1 MKRILL
7 LTVFGIAL
15 LLFSASGAW
24 AFGVKDVLKMNGAGI
39 PDSLIILKIEN
50 SGKVFHLS
58 GDDIKKLHDA
68 DVSNE
73 VIAAMLRTEGE
84 RDDDYYGYYGRPY
97 YDYHPYPYYSYPY
110 SRLYLGFGFGGR
122 GYYGHRYGGYYVP
135 RYRPYSS
142 GGNFGTQRYR
152 GSYGS
157 RISGG
162 GGAGQYGGRSGGSG
176 SSRPGGSGTR
186 SRTR

>member
-1 MKRILL
+1 MKRILI
-7 LTVFGIAL
+7 LTVLGTAL

-24 AFGVKDVLKMNGAGI
+24 AFGVKDVLKMNDAGI
-39 PDSLIILKIEN
+39 PDSLIVLKIEN

-58 GDDIKKLHDA
+58 GDDIKKLHNA
-68 DVSNE
+68 DVSDE

-84 RDDDYYGYYGRPY
+84 RDDDYYGYYGRPHYY
-97 YDYHPYPYYSYPY
+97 YDPYPYYSYPY
-110 SRLYLGFGFGGR
+110 SRLYLGFGYSGR

-135 RYRPYSS
+135 RYPYSS
-142 GGNFGTQRYR
+142 GGNYGTQRYR

-162 GGAGQYGGRSGGSG
+162 GGAGQYGGGSG
-176 SSRPGGSGTR
+176 STGSRPSGSRTR

>member
-15 LLFSASGAW
+15 LLSSASGAW

-84 RDDDYYGYYGRPY
+84 RDDDYGYYGRPY
-97 YDYHPYPYYSYPY
+97 YYYHPYPYYSYPY
-110 SRLYLGFGFGGR
+110 SRLYIGFGGR